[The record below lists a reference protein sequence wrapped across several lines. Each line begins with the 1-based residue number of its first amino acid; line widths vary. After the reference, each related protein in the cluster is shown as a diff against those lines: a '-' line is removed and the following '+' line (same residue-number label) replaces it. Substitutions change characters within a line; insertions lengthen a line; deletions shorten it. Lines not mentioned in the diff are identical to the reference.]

1 MLTDSHRHGNSNIK
15 IIRWNVH
22 GINRPLKRGKV
33 YAHLLALKTDVGFLP
48 ETHIKNTAAKV
59 LRP

>member
-1 MLTDSHRHGNSNIK
+1 MLTDSHRHGNSSIK
-15 IIRWNVH
+15 IISWNVR

-33 YAHLLALKTDVGFLP
+33 NAHLRVLKTHVGFLQ